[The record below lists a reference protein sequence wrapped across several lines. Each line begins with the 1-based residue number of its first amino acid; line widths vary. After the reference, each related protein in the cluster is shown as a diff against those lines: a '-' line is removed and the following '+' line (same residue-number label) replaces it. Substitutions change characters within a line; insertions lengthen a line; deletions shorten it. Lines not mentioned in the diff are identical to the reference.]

1 MLELKIDDMT
11 CGHCK
16 GVVTNAIHRVDANLQ
31 VSVDLNAKIVRIQGD
46 VAAEHIIAQLDL
58 AGYSAEIVATA

>member
-16 GVVTNAIHRVDANLQ
+16 GVVTNAIHRVDANVQ
-31 VSVDLNAKIVRIQGD
+31 VAVDLTAKIVRIEGD
-46 VAAEHIIAQLDL
+46 VDVQQILTQLDL

>member
-31 VSVDLNAKIVRIQGD
+31 VAVDLTAKIVRIEGD
-46 VAAEHIIAQLDL
+46 VDVQQILTQLDL

>member
-16 GVVTNAIHRVDANLQ
+16 GVVTNAIHRVDANVQ
-31 VSVDLNAKIVRIQGD
+31 VAFDLTAKIVRIEGD
-46 VAAEHIIAQLDL
+46 VDVQQILTQLDL

>member
-16 GVVTNAIHRVDANLQ
+16 GVVTNAIHRVDANVQ
-31 VSVDLNAKIVRIQGD
+31 VAVDLTAKIVRIQGD
-46 VAAEHIIAQLDL
+46 VDVQQILTQLDL